1 MKKDA
6 RFKNLFDDVRYG
18 LQEGVY
24 FSNRNISLMIEALN
38 NLRILD
44 QDLII
49 KIIKKVRIDG
59 YKVNAK
65 DID

>member
-44 QDLII
+44 
-49 KIIKKVRIDG
+49 
-59 YKVNAK
+59 
-65 DID
+65 